1 MLRVS
6 NSFNLD
12 YYWLQEESENQG
24 GYTFVAP
31 RLQRLLPAGMTLK
44 YHGRKPS
51 AAPATGVSSVYK
63 QEQKYVINGIFED
76 L

>member
-1 MLRVS
+1 MLRVYVI
-6 NSFNLD
+6 FNLD

-24 GYTFVAP
+24 AYTFVAP
-31 RLQRLLPAGMTLK
+31 RLQRLLPTGMALK

-63 QEQKYVINGIFED
+63 QEQKHVITGIFED